1 MQPLENFLRNERVK
15 LPRRYINVPLP
26 VPAFH
31 DAALF
36 LRIIDLEDSL
46 LNIDKEVI
54 KYKNM
59 SYNFDYILDLHVCCL
74 KYF

>member
-1 MQPLENFLRNERVK
+1 MFGTK
-15 LPRRYINVPLP
+15 FLPRRYINVLLP
-26 VPAFH
+26 VSAFH
-31 DAALF
+31 DAALSGF

-54 KYKNM
+54 KYKNI
-59 SYNFDYILDLHVCCL
+59 SYNLDYILDLHVCCL